1 MGVAGYWGL
10 VNEVL
15 MISSAV
21 IVAFGWYFIRH
32 KRIDIHR
39 KFMLA
44 GASLGAA
51 FFVSYLLATIV
62 IGDTYFGGPKKY
74 NAPYQVFLQ
83 VHVLLATAAAI
94 MGVITLRRA
103 LKGRFSQ
110 HKKIAPWTAT
120 FWLIATVT
128 GLGVFLLLFVIFSPG
143 PTTTSLLK
151 ILTGTH

>member
-1 MGVAGYWGL
+1 MSIAGYWGL

-21 IVAFGWYFIRH
+21 VVAFGWYFIRH

-39 KFMLA
+39 KFMLT
-44 GASLGAA
+44 GVLLGAA
-51 FFVSYLLATIV
+51 FFVSYLLATVV
-62 IGDTYFGGPKKY
+62 IGDTYFGGPNKFK
-74 NAPYQVFLQ
+74 APYQVFLQ
-83 VHVLLATAAAI
+83 IHVLLATAAAI

-103 LKGRFSQ
+103 LKGRFNQ

-120 FWLIATVT
+120 FWFIATAT
-128 GLGVFLLLFVIFSPG
+128 GLGVFLLLFVIFPPG
-143 PTTTSLLK
+143 PSTSSLIQ